1 MPFLEFLWHKKG
13 GVAVFYI
20 LIEENY
26 SENNRV
32 HQLLDGIGQIAK
44 KKHDETAIFK
54 HTDEL
59 PDECRV
65 AIIIC
70 QSLKWSTDRI
80 EELNARGIHPL
91 VFGFQYLDTMYK
103 YSSIAPNYT
112 KSAYRLTKYILT
124 GSTGKTAIL
133 GYNEDSLP
141 DRLKYIGIR
150 YAVNEAGGEYVVFK
164 NHGNVLQ
171 CLDEFEKRCG
181 DIENIVCCNDN
192 IAVMLHAKY
201 KSVAE
206 GRKICFCSGNKISE
220 FFEKPYPVCRIDYT
234 EAGIQLALLYRFL
247 LKEEVIYSTVMTFDL
262 EFLEGRGDIPMSLP
276 AGAEIYSSSEVDFYG
291 DENLSDMEAL
301 DNMLSNC
308 DETDIAILSD
318 ITAGMTYEKIAD
330 KHYLAINT
338 VKYRVKKMLDTV
350 GTDSRR
356 ALIALL
362 ESYGVKFK
370 NCDKTE

>member
-1 MPFLEFLWHKKG
+1 MIFSVKKG
-13 GVAVFYI
+13 GAAVFYI

-44 KKHDETAIFK
+44 KKHDEIAVFNRA
-54 HTDEL
+54 EQL
-59 PDECRV
+59 PECCRV

-80 EELNARGIHPL
+80 EELNAKGIHPL

-112 KSAYRLTKYILT
+112 KSAYRLTKYILSD
-124 GSTGKTAIL
+124 GGGKTAIL

-150 YAVNEAGGEYVVFK
+150 YAVNEMGGEYEVFK
-164 NHGNVLQ
+164 NHGNVLA
-171 CLDEFEKRCG
+171 CLDDFEKRCEG
-181 DIENIVCCNDN
+181 ITNIVCCNDN

-206 GRKICFCSGNKISE
+206 GRNICSCSGNKISE
-220 FFEKPYPVCRIDYT
+220 FFENPYPVCRIDYT
-234 EAGIQLALLYRFL
+234 EAGVQLAMLYRFL

-262 EFLEGRGDIPMSLP
+262 EFLEGIGEIPMGLP
-276 AGAEIYSSSEVDFYG
+276 GGAEIYSSSEVDFYG
-291 DENLSDMEAL
+291 DENLSEMEAL

-308 DETDIAILSD
+308 DVTDIAILAD
-318 ITAGMTYEKIAD
+318 ITAGLTYEKISEN
-330 KHYLAINT
+330 HYLAINT

-362 ESYGVKFK
+362 EEYGLKFK

>member
-1 MPFLEFLWHKKG
+1 M
-13 GVAVFYI
+13 FYI